1 VSSMHSQRSQAGLK
15 GVQALAEY
23 LDRAGV
29 AYEVVEHEKT
39 FTALTE
45 ASASG
50 VAPVDVAKTV
60 VLRDDSG
67 YRLAII
73 PASDHLDLHKMRE
86 LLGQTTLRLATEQ
99 EMGGE
104 LGPFEVGAL
113 PPVGSIISA
122 PEVFDRH
129 LLDHKRILCSG
140 GDHRHSVLIDPKDL
154 VGLSRAQVA
163 DICQD

>member
-1 VSSMHSQRSQAGLK
+1 MHSHEDQTGLK

-45 ASASG
+45 ANASG
-50 VAPVDVAKTV
+50 VAAVDVAKTV

-67 YRLAII
+67 YQLAII
-73 PASDHLDLHKMRE
+73 PASDHLDLHKMRDV
-86 LLGQTTLRLATEQ
+86 LGQTTQLRLATER
-99 EMGGE
+99 EMGGG
-104 LGPFEVGAL
+104 LGPFEVGAM
-113 PPVGSIISA
+113 PPLGSIISA
-122 PEVFDRH
+122 PEVLDRH
-129 LLDHKRILCSG
+129 LLDHERILCSG

-154 VGLSRAQVA
+154 VRLSRAQVA